1 MLYHKRRSLL
11 TSDLYVQRLVAL
23 QRTSQRSA
31 SVAVGRGNEMMDDPV
46 FVSDVPN
53 LATEMINLAIVVMVL
68 WRLKAFF
75 VQEIIDSFS

>member
-1 MLYHKRRSLL
+1 
-11 TSDLYVQRLVAL
+11 
-23 QRTSQRSA
+23 
-31 SVAVGRGNEMMDDPV
+31 MMDDPV